1 MLKTIAVQT
10 AVLLAASAAHA
21 ATIGD
26 VFYIALENHNAT
38 QPSSYTATGAIYG
51 NPAAPFINSLI
62 TPGNP
67 NAAMVSYATH
77 YNNVQVGGVTI
88 HPSEPNYVW
97 DESGSAANNANPVNE
112 GSDADPYS
120 NLLTSGPNAGKYGNI
135 STNPNISG
143 LLQAK
148 GISWMSYQ
156 EDIDLAGTN
165 GTNFTNVANRTSGVS
180 LTSNV
185 VGSSQYVVPLTSFS
199 GTSASYTNPYNGSH
213 QYNFAPKHDGQLFF
227 ADTNG
232 GNNGGP
238 SNPEASHYAPLQQLS
253 TDLANNTVGRYN
265 WITPDQYN
273 DMHSALNTP
282 FTYNGVTYAAGT
294 DAEQIAL
301 GDNFLSQIVP
311 LIEASQAFKNNGE
324 IVIWNDE
331 DEGDTGATDSQFSG
345 TEIII
350 SPLAKGN
357 AYTNNV
363 SFNHSSDLLTLQEI
377 FGAVSPNNGGYLGA
391 DAGATD
397 LSSLYQPGTIPV
409 GVPEPG
415 PWAMMLLGFGLIG
428 GAVRR
433 RGKVVAA

>member
-1 MLKTIAVQT
+1 MLKSIAVST
-10 AVLLAASAAHA
+10 AALLIAANAHA
-21 ATIGD
+21 ASIGD

-77 YNNVQVGGVTI
+77 YNNVEAGGATI

-97 DESGSAANNANPVNE
+97 DESGSAANNANPINA

-120 NLLTSGPNAGKYGNI
+120 NLLTSGPNAGSYGNI
-135 STNPNISG
+135 STNANLSG

-148 GISWMSYQ
+148 GISWKSYQ

-165 GTNFTNVANRTSGVS
+165 GTNFTNSANRTPGVS

-185 VGSSQYVVPLTSFS
+185 VGAGQDVVPLTGFS
-199 GTSASYTNPYNGSH
+199 GTSASYTNAYNGSH

-238 SNPEASHYAPLQQLS
+238 SNAESSHYAPLQQLS
-253 TDLANNTVGRYN
+253 TDLANNTTGRYN

-273 DMHSALNTP
+273 DMHSALNTS

-331 DEGDTGATDSQFSG
+331 DEGDTTATDSQFSG
-345 TEIII
+345 VEIVI

-357 AYTNNV
+357 AYTDTI
-363 SFNHSSDLLTLQEI
+363 SYNHSSDLRTLQEI
-377 FGAVSPNNGGYLGA
+377 YGVAGPNGYLGGA
-391 DAGATD
+391 AGATD
-397 LSSLYQPGTIPV
+397 LSDLFKAGTIPS
-409 GVPEPG
+409 GVPEPAA
-415 PWAMMLLGFGLIG
+415 WAMMLVGFGLVG
-428 GAVRR
+428 GVVRR
-433 RGKVVAA
+433 RAKVVAA